1 MSKNKSKP
9 CYYCGNPANSR
20 EHIPSKSLFP
30 KAGGGRLLT
39 VPACSLHNS
48 SRSQDDEYVATVL
61 SMNSESDIALQMLSG
76 PRIKGLDRNN
86 GSLRKRI
93 LSNSRPVL
101 IEQPHEF
108 LSLPPRE
115 TKAIS
120 YEIERIDNVMVSIA
134 RGLYHY
140 EKKCGSI
147 WKGDCTVHI
156 PKMLM
161 RNLMPPLL
169 DKDLV
174 LHQNRFLYLSDNC
187 KLYFEK
193 KGFHTEIFYYQFTDL
208 DNSPVFRLVFYSNF
222 EVFVFMKG
230 EELRLSNES

>member
-1 MSKNKSKP
+1 MSKNKGKP

-20 EHIPSKSLFP
+20 EHIPPKSLFP

-61 SMNSESDIALQMLSG
+61 AMNSESDIAFQMFKG
-76 PRIKGLDRNN
+76 PRLTGMRRNN
-86 GSLRKRI
+86 DSLGKRI
-93 LSNSRPVL
+93 FSDSRPIL
-101 IEQPHEF
+101 TEQPHEF
-108 LSLPPRE
+108 LSLPLRE
-115 TKAIS
+115 SRAIS
-120 YEIERIDNVMVSIA
+120 YELERIDNVMVSIA

-140 EKKCGSI
+140 EKKRGSI

-161 RNLMPPLL
+161 RDLIPPPL
-169 DKDLV
+169 DKDLMF
-174 LHQNRFLYLSDNC
+174 HQNRFLYLSDNC

-193 KGFHTEIFYYQFTDL
+193 KGFHTEIFYYQFADL
-208 DNSPVFRLVFYSNF
+208 DKSPLFRLVFYSNF
-222 EVFVFMKG
+222 EVYVFMKG
-230 EELRLSNES
+230 EEIQLSYDP